1 MPLSL
6 VSRCRAM
13 MFSAVRFFSFHQDVA
28 RVLSVFETHFYF
40 SKQASK
46 TPKNQ
51 VMQHE
56 KREAEAS
63 PFTCSPHW
71 LLAYIVVLW
80 YNLIKAQPCPRLAV
94 IPTEPIEGRW
104 CYGYI
109 LGAFSASYVAR
120 GICQSDFSDMQKKM
134 TALTSK

>member
-1 MPLSL
+1 MQ
-6 VSRCRAM
+6 
-13 MFSAVRFFSFHQDVA
+13 H
-28 RVLSVFETHFYF
+28 E
-40 SKQASK
+40 
-46 TPKNQ
+46 
-51 VMQHE
+51 MQHE
-56 KREAEAS
+56 KGGAEAS

-80 YNLIKAQPCPRLAV
+80 YNLIKAQPCQRLAV

-134 TALTSK
+134 NALTSK